1 MIKNIRLVLLTIL
14 LISCSFDNKSGVWTG
29 SDNTKKKKINTNLK
43 PIFKE
48 RTNDINKKKISNLE
62 SIVFDK
68 TIKYE
73 QWLQSYQNN
82 SNFVNSKAFK
92 NIGSFK
98 KYARAS
104 KSKIN
109 KNVLFF
115 DNKIFIS
122 NEKGDI
128 IIFSTLSNQII
139 FKYNFYKKK
148 FKKTKK
154 KIHLILSNN
163 NLIVA
168 DNLGYV
174 YSLNY
179 EENKIEWAKNFL
191 IPFRSNLKIKD
202 DILFLSDEKNKIILL
217 NVNNGKKLDELYTQP
232 AKSVSKFIS
241 NFSIDK
247 LGNLLF
253 LSTAGTLYSLDLVN
267 NKKINWIYNFNQNNQ
282 IIFDAKPIIVTDD
295 SIYIS
300 TNNKIVAFN
309 FDGRRKWEFDI
320 NSKVSPAISGN
331 IIYTVSQNNNLV
343 LIKKDTGEIFY
354 SENIHSIIKDS
365 INKDYKKKIKIFN
378 KLLLLNKKILLISDN
393 SYFVELGME
402 KKIILNSIKRNAFKI
417 SSNLIFIKNN
427 MIFLGEDKKIY
438 KIN

>member
-29 SDNTKKKKINTNLK
+29 SDDTKKKKINENLK

-48 RTNDINKKKISNLE
+48 RTKDINKRKISNLE
-62 SIVFDK
+62 SIIFDNP
-68 TIKYE
+68 IKYE
-73 QWLQSYQNN
+73 KWSQSYQNN
-82 SNFVNSKAFK
+82 TNFVNSKVFK
-92 NIGSFK
+92 NIGSIK
-98 KYARAS
+98 KYAKAS

-109 KNVLFF
+109 KGVLFL
-115 DNKIFIS
+115 DNKVFIS

-128 IIFSTLSNQII
+128 IVFSISSNQII

-163 NLIVA
+163 KLIAA

-202 DILFLSDEKNKIILL
+202 GILFLSDEKNKIILL

-232 AKSVSKFIS
+232 AKSVSKFKS
-241 NFSIDK
+241 NLSIDK

-282 IIFDAKPIIVTDD
+282 IIFDAKPILVTDD

-300 TNNKIVAFN
+300 TNNKIVALN
-309 FDGRRKWEFDI
+309 LDGRRRWKIDI
-320 NSKVSPAISGN
+320 NSKVSPAVSGN
-331 IIYTVSQNNNLV
+331 IVYTVSQKNNLV

-365 INKDYKKKIKIFN
+365 INKDYRKKIKNFN
-378 KLLLLNKKILLISDN
+378 KLYVLNKKILLISNN
-393 SYFVELGME
+393 SYFIELGIE
-402 KKIILNSIKRNAFKI
+402 KKIILNSIKRNTFKI
-417 SSNLIFIKNN
+417 SSELIFIKND
-427 MIFLGEDKKIY
+427 MLFLGDDKKIY
-438 KIN
+438 KVN